1 MEAREPLVDISKS
14 ENNAFQGDNDDLVGR
29 LMNRIKEL
37 EQKVYGSHFLQN
49 MWEGSGKVC
58 FALPR

>member
-1 MEAREPLVDISKS
+1 MDISKS
-14 ENNAFQGDNDDLVGR
+14 ENIVFQGDNDDLVGR

-49 MWEGSGKVC
+49 MWEGSGKV
-58 FALPR
+58 